1 MLKTR
6 VMPCLL
12 LRNGALVKTIKFD
25 KFNYIGD
32 PINAVRIY
40 NEKEVDEL
48 IFLDITAT
56 LEKRKPNFKLV
67 SEIASECFMPL
78 AYGGGVRT
86 IEDLMELFKI
96 GVEKVVINSYAAE
109 NSEFITEAANLFGSQ
124 SIIVSIDLKKNSL
137 GQYQVYTNSGK
148 KKTDFHPVEYA
159 IRMQE
164 KGAGEIFLTSI
175 DRDGTWEGY
184 DIDLIRQITE
194 DISIPVIASGGAG
207 KIDDLLKAVQVG
219 GASAVAAGSMFVYQG
234 KDLGVLIKF
243 PQKSELKKLP

>member
-48 IFLDITAT
+48 VFLDIRAT
-56 LEKRKPNFKLV
+56 LEKRKPDFKLV

-78 AYGGGVRT
+78 AYGGGVT
-86 IEDLMELFKI
+86 AIDDLKELFKI
-96 GVEKVVINSYAAE
+96 GVEKIVINSYAAE
-109 NSEFITEAANLFGSQ
+109 NSDFIKEAANIFGSQ
-124 SIIVSIDLKKNSL
+124 SIIVSIDVKKNIL
-137 GQYQVYTNSGK
+137 GIYQVYTNSGK
-148 KKTDFHPVEYA
+148 KKTNFHPVEYA
-159 IRMQE
+159 IMMQE
-164 KGAGEIFLTSI
+164 KGAGEIFLTSM
-175 DRDGTWEGY
+175 DKDGTWEGY
-184 DIDLIRQITE
+184 DIALIKQITQT
-194 DISIPVIASGGAG
+194 ISIPVIASGGAG
-207 KIDDLLKAVQVG
+207 NIDDFFKAVQIG

-243 PQKSELKKLP
+243 PPKSELKKLP